1 MSILVSIGLGLCF
14 FFYDNLNN
22 RGKVYF
28 KIKKNSM
35 YVNVSSVAKERPT
48 HRTPSIYLLTSDEHH
63 AYGERFLRVG
73 IGRYVSKPHG
83 SQRAECEV
91 QRCNVPRL
99 EKNPKYNII
108 NRSTGVVPG

>member
-1 MSILVSIGLGLCF
+1 MC
-14 FFYDNLNN
+14 
-22 RGKVYF
+22 
-28 KIKKNSM
+28 
-35 YVNVSSVAKERPT
+35 VNVSSVAKERPT

-99 EKNPKYNII
+99 EKKTQIQYY
-108 NRSTGVVPG
+108 